1 MMETSQQKEQFDTT
15 DRYQEVSSMT
25 RCKTADLIGNLR
37 RKGQKYF
44 HSDSEEDEDEDGD
57 NDNQEKKGDEETS
70 SNSSEYGN

>member
-1 MMETSQQKEQFDTT
+1 MEQSQQQQHQRFDTCS
-15 DRYQEVSSMT
+15 DRYTEPSMV

-44 HSDSEEDEDEDGD
+44 HSDSEDEDEED
-57 NDNQEKKGDEETS
+57 ERKSKDEETS